1 MNRFAALCHAA
12 LIRCYMRLMHGNFIQ
27 LTHLPALLAFR
38 PPQDD
43 FPCAAG
49 PEPTKSAQLIWGID
63 LRQGA
68 HVIVVG
74 NEKGGSGKSTTAFHL
89 SIFLL
94 YQGHKVAT
102 IDVDSRQQTLTHY
115 VRNRRDW
122 ARSHGLSIPHSTHFH
137 LPLARGD
144 SVKENHRI
152 EFDLFRQAIGEVE
165 STADFIIIDTPGF
178 DTNLS
183 RLAHSLADTLVTP
196 VNDSLIDLSVMAQV
210 DPTTG
215 EPRDLSHY
223 ARLVQRARSERLS
236 IDGRNIDWVLVRNR
250 ISMLSSRNMRQVQT
264 MLERIAMRLGCRVA
278 DGIAERV
285 IFRSLFAA
293 GMTVFDPLSEDLLG
307 GVPSMSH
314 MSARQEYRALVN
326 ALNLPDRQ
334 RDEARQAVLSSTSNE
349 ANRFANM
356 ARSES

>member
-1 MNRFAALCHAA
+1 M
-12 LIRCYMRLMHGNFIQ
+12 
-27 LTHLPALLAFR
+27 
-38 PPQDD
+38 
-43 FPCAAG
+43 
-49 PEPTKSAQLIWGID
+49 
-63 LRQGA
+63 RQGA

-89 SIFLL
+89 AIFLL
-94 YQGHKVAT
+94 YQGHKVAS
-102 IDVDSRQQTLTHY
+102 IDADSRQQTLTHY
-115 VRNRRDW
+115 MRNRRDW
-122 ARSHGLSIPHSTHFH
+122 ARSHGVSVPHTTHFH

-165 STADFIIIDTPGF
+165 AQADFIVIDTPGF

-210 DPTTG
+210 DPVTG

-223 ARLVQRARSERLS
+223 ARLVQRARSERLAV
-236 IDGRNIDWVLVRNR
+236 DGRNIDWILVRNR

-264 MLERIAMRLGCRVA
+264 MLERIATRLGCRVA

-285 IFRSLFAA
+285 IFRSLFAS
-293 GMTVFDPLSEDLLG
+293 GMTIFDPLDEDLLG
-307 GVPSMSH
+307 GMPSMSH
-314 MSARQEYRALVN
+314 MSARQEYRSLVN
-326 ALNLPDRQ
+326 ALNLPDNQ
-334 RDEARQAVLSSTSNE
+334 RTEARRAVLASQPGE
-349 ANRFANM
+349 ASRFAHM
-356 ARSES
+356 ARGES